1 MYIDISEHI
10 ERLSKEA
17 EAFTIKARALSA
29 ELKEKANRIETQL
42 PNNVSS
48 PDRYKRTIY
57 MLETILKHYRFAQL
71 DSDTHYD
78 FIDPKHNWRDT
89 MFASAY
95 NSGDDVSQTLRSL
108 IDEHYQ
114 DIIKIFTYLTYNT
127 GSLDDD
133 NVDIFINR
141 IVKATWPVLFNGDLY
156 RNDSNN
162 YRFVNIPVHELQL
175 YRVLKLKKTDQP
187 KLVSLLHTS
196 Y

>member
-10 ERLSKEA
+10 ELLSKEA
-17 EAFTIKARALSA
+17 QNVRSFIS
-29 ELKEKANRIETQL
+29 ELEEKANRIETQL
-42 PNNVSS
+42 PNNFSS

-57 MLETILKHYRFAQL
+57 MLETILKHYRFTQL
-71 DSDTHYD
+71 DNKTHYD
-78 FIDPKHNWRDT
+78 FINDKHSWRDT

-95 NSGDDVSQTLRSL
+95 DSGDDVSQTLRSL
-108 IDEHYQ
+108 IRTHYQ

-156 RNDSNN
+156 RDASNN
-162 YRFVNIPVHELQL
+162 YRFVNIPVHKLQL
-175 YRVLKLKKTDQP
+175 YRVLK
-187 KLVSLLHTS
+187 
-196 Y
+196 

>member
-10 ERLSKEA
+10 ELLSKEA
-17 EAFTIKARALSA
+17 QKVRALISKL
-29 ELKEKANRIETQL
+29 EEKGNRIESQL
-42 PNNVSS
+42 PNNIPS

-57 MLETILKHYRFAQL
+57 MLERILKHYRFAQV
-71 DSDTHYD
+71 DSNTRYD
-78 FIDPKHNWRDT
+78 FIDDKHSWRDT

-95 NSGDDVSQTLRSL
+95 ESDDEVIQTLKSL

-127 GSLDDD
+127 ESLDED
-133 NVDIFINR
+133 NVDMFVSN

-156 RNDSNN
+156 RDTSNN

-175 YRVLKLKKTDQP
+175 YRV
-187 KLVSLLHTS
+187 SN
-196 Y
+196 

>member
-17 EAFTIKARALSA
+17 QAFTIKARVLSA
-29 ELKEKANRIETQL
+29 ELEEKADHISAMMSTSNTA
-42 PNNVSS
+42 S

-71 DSDTHYD
+71 DDRTHYD
-78 FIDPKHNWRDT
+78 FIDHKHNWRDT

-95 NSGDDVSQTLRSL
+95 DSGDDVSQTLRSL

-175 YRVLKLKKTDQP
+175 YRVLKLKKNRPT
-187 KLVSLLHTS
+187 KTG
-196 Y
+196 